1 MSQSNKEKYIA
12 EEIKTIINDSNKEL
26 DKKEFKVI
34 ESLFKYKEL
43 FPKDYNEE
51 KFVFAVSQRIK
62 ISNNDELIT
71 YIKYVYNSEPNLEN
85 FFKKVQ

>member
-51 KFVFAVSQRIK
+51 KFVLAVSQRIK